1 MVNNDKMA
9 SKKVSKKK
17 GVQQDDLKGLKKK
30 TDNSTSYN
38 QKNLYHKQPTPGYPY
53 GQPHL
58 KRGPVKKGSANKLK

>member
-1 MVNNDKMA
+1 MVNNNKMA
-9 SKKVSKKK
+9 AKKVSKKK
-17 GVQQDDLKGLKKK
+17 TGGDGELKGLKKK
-30 TDNSTSYN
+30 NDNSTSYN